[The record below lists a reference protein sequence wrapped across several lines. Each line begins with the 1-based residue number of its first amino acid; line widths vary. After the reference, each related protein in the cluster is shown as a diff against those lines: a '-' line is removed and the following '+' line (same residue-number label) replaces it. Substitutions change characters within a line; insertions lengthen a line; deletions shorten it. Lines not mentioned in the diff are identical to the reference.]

1 MPELTSDRLAQEFP
15 GNERLVAD
23 IYRKYREDSGSV
35 DRQWAQIFARLE
47 ASAPAAETE
56 PKAATTA
63 EPKAST
69 TAEPKAATKTEPKAA
84 TKTEPKAS
92 AKVTEPKA
100 ATAPARGAQPK
111 ETSVSTGPKPKKTPA
126 AQAVPSEPADTTTAT
141 TADEKQEKATVL
153 KGMAKAVAKNMDA
166 SLSVPTAT
174 TVRDLPAKVLIDN
187 RVVINSHLARTRGGK
202 VSFTHLIG
210 YAVVRALAAM
220 PSMNVTYEERDGKP
234 TMVEPAHV
242 NFGLAIDLPRPDGT
256 RALVVPNVKAAETL
270 DFRGFWKAYDDLV
283 QRARKNKLTM
293 DDYAGTTVSLTNPG
307 GIGTVHSV
315 PRLSQGQAAIIG
327 VGALTYPAAFQG
339 AAESTLHDLAISK
352 TITLTSTYDHRV
364 IQGASSGEFLKIVHG
379 LLLGED
385 GFYDEVFHSL
395 RIPYEPVRWAQDVQ
409 VNPEEQIGKV
419 ARIQQLIHAYRDRG
433 HLLANVDPLEYSM
446 AYHPDLD
453 IREHGLTLWD
463 LDREW
468 PTGGFGGAGSLTLRK
483 ILGVLRDAYCRTLG
497 VEYMHIQDP
506 SERAWFQEK
515 LEQPYAKPT
524 REEQLRILGRLNA
537 AEAFETFLQTKYIGQ
552 KRFSLEGG
560 ESLIPLLD
568 GILGDAAD
576 AGLDEVAIGM
586 AHRGRL
592 NVLTNIAGKTYS
604 QVFREFEGATPGGA
618 SGSGDV
624 KYHMGTEGT
633 FVSDAGNSTRVYLA
647 ANPSH
652 LEAVDPVL
660 EGVVRAK
667 QDRLDLGGQRPD
679 SFSVLPILV
688 HGDAAFAGQGVVAE
702 VLQLSQLPG
711 YRTGG
716 TIHVVVN
723 NQVGFTTPPTQARS
737 TVYSTDV
744 AKTIQ
749 APIFHVNGDEPESVV
764 HVAQLAFE
772 YRQRFNKDVV
782 IDLVCYRRRGHNEGD
797 DPSMTQPRMYNLIE
811 QKRSTRKLYVESLVG
826 RGDITQ
832 EEADSA
838 LKDYQQQLER
848 AFAETHEDAPTSG
861 DEGIRPA
868 EDRDAVPKAPAS
880 TAISA
885 EMLRAIGQAHLDVPE
900 GFTVHPKLAALLERR
915 AKMAVDGGI
924 DWGFAELAAFGS
936 LLMEGVPVR
945 LAGQDSQRGTFT
957 QRHSVFHD
965 RITGDTWA
973 PLRHLSEDQAK
984 FWVYNSL
991 LSEYAAL
998 GFEYGYSV
1006 ERSDALVLWEAQ
1018 FGDFV
1023 NGAQTIIDEFI
1034 SSADQKW
1041 SQTSSVVLLLPHG
1054 YEGQGPDHSSARI
1067 ERFLQMCAEDNMRVV
1082 NPSTGANH
1090 FHLLR
1095 EHAYARPRRPLI
1107 VFTPKQLLRLK
1118 AAANSV
1124 EDFTEGRFQPVIPD
1138 AGVDAKDATRVLLV
1152 SGRLYYDLLAR
1163 RQKSG
1168 DTSTAIVRVEQLYPL
1183 PLEEIR
1189 KALRAYPDAD
1199 VSWVQDEPA
1208 NQGPWPFM
1216 ALNLVPQLDV
1226 PVTLV
1231 SRPAS
1236 AATSAG
1242 TKGRHDQELSTLL

>member
-1 MPELTSDRLAQEFP
+1 M
-15 GNERLVAD
+15 
-23 IYRKYREDSGSV
+23 
-35 DRQWAQIFARLE
+35 
-47 ASAPAAETE
+47 
-56 PKAATTA
+56 
-63 EPKAST
+63 
-69 TAEPKAATKTEPKAA
+69 
-84 TKTEPKAS
+84 
-92 AKVTEPKA
+92 
-100 ATAPARGAQPK
+100 
-111 ETSVSTGPKPKKTPA
+111 
-126 AQAVPSEPADTTTAT
+126 
-141 TADEKQEKATVL
+141 
-153 KGMAKAVAKNMDA
+153 
-166 SLSVPTAT
+166 
-174 TVRDLPAKVLIDN
+174 
-187 RVVINSHLARTRGGK
+187 
-202 VSFTHLIG
+202 
-210 YAVVRALAAM
+210 
-220 PSMNVTYEERDGKP
+220 
-234 TMVEPAHV
+234 
-242 NFGLAIDLPRPDGT
+242 
-256 RALVVPNVKAAETL
+256 
-270 DFRGFWKAYDDLV
+270 
-283 QRARKNKLTM
+283 
-293 DDYAGTTVSLTNPG
+293 
-307 GIGTVHSV
+307 
-315 PRLSQGQAAIIG
+315 
-327 VGALTYPAAFQG
+327 
-339 AAESTLHDLAISK
+339 
-352 TITLTSTYDHRV
+352 
-364 IQGASSGEFLKIVHG
+364 
-379 LLLGED
+379 
-385 GFYDEVFHSL
+385 
-395 RIPYEPVRWAQDVQ
+395 
-409 VNPEEQIGKV
+409 
-419 ARIQQLIHAYRDRG
+419 
-433 HLLANVDPLEYSM
+433 
-446 AYHPDLD
+446 
-453 IREHGLTLWD
+453 
-463 LDREW
+463 
-468 PTGGFGGAGSLTLRK
+468 
-483 ILGVLRDAYCRTLG
+483 
-497 VEYMHIQDP
+497 
-506 SERAWFQEK
+506 
-515 LEQPYAKPT
+515 
-524 REEQLRILGRLNA
+524 
-537 AEAFETFLQTKYIGQ
+537 
-552 KRFSLEGG
+552 
-560 ESLIPLLD
+560 
-568 GILGDAAD
+568 
-576 AGLDEVAIGM
+576 
-586 AHRGRL
+586 
-592 NVLTNIAGKTYS
+592 
-604 QVFREFEGATPGGA
+604 
-618 SGSGDV
+618 
-624 KYHMGTEGT
+624 
-633 FVSDAGNSTRVYLA
+633 
-647 ANPSH
+647 
-652 LEAVDPVL
+652 
-660 EGVVRAK
+660 
-667 QDRLDLGGQRPD
+667 
-679 SFSVLPILV
+679 LPILV
-688 HGDAAFAGQGVVAE
+688 HGDAAFAGQGVVTE

-716 TIHVVVN
+716 TIHVIVN

-737 TVYSTDV
+737 AVYSTDV

-848 AFAETHEDAPTSG
+848 VFAETHEDAPASG
-861 DEGIRPA
+861 GEGLRPA
-868 EDRDAVPKAPAS
+868 EDRDAAPEAPAS

-885 EMLRAIGQAHLDVPE
+885 ETLRAIGQAHIDVPE

-936 LLMEGVPVR
+936 LLVEGVPVR

-1124 EDFTEGRFQPVIPD
+1124 EDFTEGGFQPVIPD
-1138 AGVDAKDATRVLLV
+1138 AGVDAKDVTRVVLV

-1163 RQKSG
+1163 REKSG

-1183 PLEEIR
+1183 PLDEIR
-1189 KALRAYPDAD
+1189 KALRAYPVAD
-1199 VSWVQDEPA
+1199 VTWVQDEPA

-1216 ALNLVPQLDV
+1216 ALNLVPQLDG

-1242 TKGRHDQELSTLL
+1242 TKGRHDQELSTLLDAAFGR

>member
-15 GNERLVAD
+15 GNERLVAE
-23 IYRKYREDSGSV
+23 IYRKYREDSDSV

-47 ASAPAAETE
+47 ASAPAAE
-56 PKAATTA
+56 
-63 EPKAST
+63 
-69 TAEPKAATKTEPKAA
+69 AEPKAAAKTEPKTAA
-84 TKTEPKAS
+84 RAEPKAS

-126 AQAVPSEPADTTTAT
+126 AQAVPSEPADTTAT

-153 KGMAKAVAKNMDA
+153 KGMAKAVATNMDA
-166 SLSVPTAT
+166 SLSMPTAT

-364 IQGASSGEFLKIVHG
+364 IQGAGSGEFLKIVHG

-409 VNPEEQIGKV
+409 VNPEEQVGKV

-483 ILGVLRDAYCRTLG
+483 ILGVLRDAYCRTIG
-497 VEYMHIQDP
+497 IEYMHIQDP
-506 SERAWFQEK
+506 AERAWFQEK

-688 HGDAAFAGQGVVAE
+688 HGDAAFAGQGVVTE

-716 TIHVVVN
+716 TIHVIVN

-737 TVYSTDV
+737 AVYSTDV

-848 AFAETHEDAPTSG
+848 VFAETHEDAPASG
-861 DEGIRPA
+861 GEGLRPA
-868 EDRDAVPKAPAS
+868 EDRDAAPEAPAS

-885 EMLRAIGQAHLDVPE
+885 ETLRAIGQAHIDVPE

-965 RITGDTWA
+965 RITDETWA
-973 PLRHLSEDQAK
+973 PLKHLSEDQAK

-1095 EHAYARPRRPLI
+1095 EHAYARPRRPLV

-1138 AGVDAKDATRVLLV
+1138 AGVDAKDVTRVVLV

-1163 RQKSG
+1163 REKSG

-1183 PLEEIR
+1183 PLDEIR

-1199 VSWVQDEPA
+1199 VTWVQDEPA

-1216 ALNLVPQLDV
+1216 ALNLVPQLDG

-1242 TKGRHDQELSTLL
+1242 TKGRHDQELSTLLDAAFGR

>member
-1 MPELTSDRLAQEFP
+1 M
-15 GNERLVAD
+15 
-23 IYRKYREDSGSV
+23 
-35 DRQWAQIFARLE
+35 
-47 ASAPAAETE
+47 
-56 PKAATTA
+56 
-63 EPKAST
+63 
-69 TAEPKAATKTEPKAA
+69 
-84 TKTEPKAS
+84 
-92 AKVTEPKA
+92 
-100 ATAPARGAQPK
+100 
-111 ETSVSTGPKPKKTPA
+111 
-126 AQAVPSEPADTTTAT
+126 
-141 TADEKQEKATVL
+141 
-153 KGMAKAVAKNMDA
+153 
-166 SLSVPTAT
+166 
-174 TVRDLPAKVLIDN
+174 
-187 RVVINSHLARTRGGK
+187 
-202 VSFTHLIG
+202 
-210 YAVVRALAAM
+210 
-220 PSMNVTYEERDGKP
+220 
-234 TMVEPAHV
+234 
-242 NFGLAIDLPRPDGT
+242 
-256 RALVVPNVKAAETL
+256 
-270 DFRGFWKAYDDLV
+270 
-283 QRARKNKLTM
+283 
-293 DDYAGTTVSLTNPG
+293 
-307 GIGTVHSV
+307 
-315 PRLSQGQAAIIG
+315 
-327 VGALTYPAAFQG
+327 
-339 AAESTLHDLAISK
+339 
-352 TITLTSTYDHRV
+352 
-364 IQGASSGEFLKIVHG
+364 
-379 LLLGED
+379 
-385 GFYDEVFHSL
+385 
-395 RIPYEPVRWAQDVQ
+395 
-409 VNPEEQIGKV
+409 
-419 ARIQQLIHAYRDRG
+419 
-433 HLLANVDPLEYSM
+433 
-446 AYHPDLD
+446 
-453 IREHGLTLWD
+453 
-463 LDREW
+463 
-468 PTGGFGGAGSLTLRK
+468 
-483 ILGVLRDAYCRTLG
+483 
-497 VEYMHIQDP
+497 
-506 SERAWFQEK
+506 
-515 LEQPYAKPT
+515 
-524 REEQLRILGRLNA
+524 
-537 AEAFETFLQTKYIGQ
+537 
-552 KRFSLEGG
+552 
-560 ESLIPLLD
+560 
-568 GILGDAAD
+568 
-576 AGLDEVAIGM
+576 
-586 AHRGRL
+586 
-592 NVLTNIAGKTYS
+592 
-604 QVFREFEGATPGGA
+604 
-618 SGSGDV
+618 
-624 KYHMGTEGT
+624 
-633 FVSDAGNSTRVYLA
+633 
-647 ANPSH
+647 
-652 LEAVDPVL
+652 
-660 EGVVRAK
+660 
-667 QDRLDLGGQRPD
+667 
-679 SFSVLPILV
+679 LPILV
-688 HGDAAFAGQGVVAE
+688 HGDAAFAGQGVVTE

-737 TVYSTDV
+737 AVYSTDV

-848 AFAETHEDAPTSG
+848 VFAETHEDAPASG
-861 DEGIRPA
+861 GEGLRPA
-868 EDRDAVPKAPAS
+868 EDRDAAPEAPAS

-885 EMLRAIGQAHLDVPE
+885 ETLRAIGQAHIDVPE

-1124 EDFTEGRFQPVIPD
+1124 EDFTEGGFQPVIPD
-1138 AGVDAKDATRVLLV
+1138 AGVDAKDVTRVLLV

-1163 RQKSG
+1163 REKSG

-1183 PLEEIR
+1183 PLDEIR
-1189 KALRAYPDAD
+1189 KALRAYPVAD
-1199 VSWVQDEPA
+1199 VTWVQDEPA

-1216 ALNLVPQLDV
+1216 ALNLVPQLDG

-1242 TKGRHDQELSTLL
+1242 TKGRHDQELSTLLDAAFGR

>member
-1 MPELTSDRLAQEFP
+1 M
-15 GNERLVAD
+15 
-23 IYRKYREDSGSV
+23 
-35 DRQWAQIFARLE
+35 
-47 ASAPAAETE
+47 
-56 PKAATTA
+56 
-63 EPKAST
+63 
-69 TAEPKAATKTEPKAA
+69 
-84 TKTEPKAS
+84 
-92 AKVTEPKA
+92 
-100 ATAPARGAQPK
+100 
-111 ETSVSTGPKPKKTPA
+111 
-126 AQAVPSEPADTTTAT
+126 
-141 TADEKQEKATVL
+141 
-153 KGMAKAVAKNMDA
+153 
-166 SLSVPTAT
+166 
-174 TVRDLPAKVLIDN
+174 
-187 RVVINSHLARTRGGK
+187 
-202 VSFTHLIG
+202 
-210 YAVVRALAAM
+210 
-220 PSMNVTYEERDGKP
+220 
-234 TMVEPAHV
+234 
-242 NFGLAIDLPRPDGT
+242 
-256 RALVVPNVKAAETL
+256 
-270 DFRGFWKAYDDLV
+270 
-283 QRARKNKLTM
+283 
-293 DDYAGTTVSLTNPG
+293 
-307 GIGTVHSV
+307 
-315 PRLSQGQAAIIG
+315 
-327 VGALTYPAAFQG
+327 
-339 AAESTLHDLAISK
+339 
-352 TITLTSTYDHRV
+352 
-364 IQGASSGEFLKIVHG
+364 
-379 LLLGED
+379 
-385 GFYDEVFHSL
+385 
-395 RIPYEPVRWAQDVQ
+395 
-409 VNPEEQIGKV
+409 
-419 ARIQQLIHAYRDRG
+419 
-433 HLLANVDPLEYSM
+433 
-446 AYHPDLD
+446 
-453 IREHGLTLWD
+453 
-463 LDREW
+463 
-468 PTGGFGGAGSLTLRK
+468 
-483 ILGVLRDAYCRTLG
+483 
-497 VEYMHIQDP
+497 
-506 SERAWFQEK
+506 
-515 LEQPYAKPT
+515 
-524 REEQLRILGRLNA
+524 
-537 AEAFETFLQTKYIGQ
+537 
-552 KRFSLEGG
+552 
-560 ESLIPLLD
+560 
-568 GILGDAAD
+568 
-576 AGLDEVAIGM
+576 
-586 AHRGRL
+586 
-592 NVLTNIAGKTYS
+592 
-604 QVFREFEGATPGGA
+604 
-618 SGSGDV
+618 
-624 KYHMGTEGT
+624 
-633 FVSDAGNSTRVYLA
+633 
-647 ANPSH
+647 
-652 LEAVDPVL
+652 
-660 EGVVRAK
+660 
-667 QDRLDLGGQRPD
+667 
-679 SFSVLPILV
+679 
-688 HGDAAFAGQGVVAE
+688 
-702 VLQLSQLPG
+702 
-711 YRTGG
+711 
-716 TIHVVVN
+716 N

-737 TVYSTDV
+737 AVYSTDV

-848 AFAETHEDAPTSG
+848 VFAETHEDAPASG
-861 DEGIRPA
+861 GEGLRPA
-868 EDRDAVPKAPAS
+868 EDRDAAPEAPAS

-885 EMLRAIGQAHLDVPE
+885 ETLRAIGQAHIDVPE

-1124 EDFTEGRFQPVIPD
+1124 EDFTEGGFQPVIPD
-1138 AGVDAKDATRVLLV
+1138 AGVDAKDVTRVLLV

-1163 RQKSG
+1163 REKSG

-1183 PLEEIR
+1183 PLDEIR
-1189 KALRAYPDAD
+1189 KALRAYPVAD
-1199 VSWVQDEPA
+1199 VTWVQDEPA

-1216 ALNLVPQLDV
+1216 ALNLVPQLDG

-1242 TKGRHDQELSTLL
+1242 TKGRHDQELSTLLDAAFGR

>member
-1 MPELTSDRLAQEFP
+1 
-15 GNERLVAD
+15 
-23 IYRKYREDSGSV
+23 
-35 DRQWAQIFARLE
+35 
-47 ASAPAAETE
+47 
-56 PKAATTA
+56 
-63 EPKAST
+63 
-69 TAEPKAATKTEPKAA
+69 
-84 TKTEPKAS
+84 
-92 AKVTEPKA
+92 
-100 ATAPARGAQPK
+100 
-111 ETSVSTGPKPKKTPA
+111 
-126 AQAVPSEPADTTTAT
+126 
-141 TADEKQEKATVL
+141 
-153 KGMAKAVAKNMDA
+153 
-166 SLSVPTAT
+166 
-174 TVRDLPAKVLIDN
+174 
-187 RVVINSHLARTRGGK
+187 
-202 VSFTHLIG
+202 
-210 YAVVRALAAM
+210 
-220 PSMNVTYEERDGKP
+220 
-234 TMVEPAHV
+234 
-242 NFGLAIDLPRPDGT
+242 
-256 RALVVPNVKAAETL
+256 
-270 DFRGFWKAYDDLV
+270 
-283 QRARKNKLTM
+283 
-293 DDYAGTTVSLTNPG
+293 
-307 GIGTVHSV
+307 
-315 PRLSQGQAAIIG
+315 
-327 VGALTYPAAFQG
+327 
-339 AAESTLHDLAISK
+339 
-352 TITLTSTYDHRV
+352 
-364 IQGASSGEFLKIVHG
+364 
-379 LLLGED
+379 
-385 GFYDEVFHSL
+385 
-395 RIPYEPVRWAQDVQ
+395 
-409 VNPEEQIGKV
+409 
-419 ARIQQLIHAYRDRG
+419 
-433 HLLANVDPLEYSM
+433 
-446 AYHPDLD
+446 
-453 IREHGLTLWD
+453 
-463 LDREW
+463 
-468 PTGGFGGAGSLTLRK
+468 
-483 ILGVLRDAYCRTLG
+483 
-497 VEYMHIQDP
+497 
-506 SERAWFQEK
+506 
-515 LEQPYAKPT
+515 
-524 REEQLRILGRLNA
+524 
-537 AEAFETFLQTKYIGQ
+537 
-552 KRFSLEGG
+552 
-560 ESLIPLLD
+560 
-568 GILGDAAD
+568 
-576 AGLDEVAIGM
+576 
-586 AHRGRL
+586 
-592 NVLTNIAGKTYS
+592 
-604 QVFREFEGATPGGA
+604 
-618 SGSGDV
+618 
-624 KYHMGTEGT
+624 
-633 FVSDAGNSTRVYLA
+633 
-647 ANPSH
+647 
-652 LEAVDPVL
+652 
-660 EGVVRAK
+660 VRAK

-688 HGDAAFAGQGVVAE
+688 HGDAAFAGQGVVTE

-716 TIHVVVN
+716 TIHVIVN

-737 TVYSTDV
+737 AVYSTDV

-848 AFAETHEDAPTSG
+848 VFAETHEDAPASG
-861 DEGIRPA
+861 GEGLRPA
-868 EDRDAVPKAPAS
+868 EDRDAAPEAPAS

-885 EMLRAIGQAHLDVPE
+885 ETLRAIGQAHIDVPE

-1124 EDFTEGRFQPVIPD
+1124 EDFTEGGFQPVIPD
-1138 AGVDAKDATRVLLV
+1138 AGVDAKDVTRVVLV

-1163 RQKSG
+1163 REKSG

-1183 PLEEIR
+1183 PLDEIR
-1189 KALRAYPDAD
+1189 KALRAYPVAD
-1199 VSWVQDEPA
+1199 VTWVQDEPA

-1216 ALNLVPQLDV
+1216 ALNLVPQLDG

-1242 TKGRHDQELSTLL
+1242 TKGRHDQELSTLLDAAFGR

>member
-15 GNERLVAD
+15 GNERLVAE

-47 ASAPAAETE
+47 ASAPAAE
-56 PKAATTA
+56 
-63 EPKAST
+63 
-69 TAEPKAATKTEPKAA
+69 AEPKAA
-84 TKTEPKAS
+84 

-126 AQAVPSEPADTTTAT
+126 AQAVPSEPADTTAT

-153 KGMAKAVAKNMDA
+153 KGMAKAVATNMDA
-166 SLSVPTAT
+166 SLSMPTAT

-364 IQGASSGEFLKIVHG
+364 IQGAGSGEFLKIVHG

-463 LDREW
+463 LDRKW
-468 PTGGFGGAGSLTLRK
+468 PTGGFGGASSLTLRK
-483 ILGVLRDAYCRTLG
+483 ILGVLRDAYCRTIG

-506 SERAWFQEK
+506 AERAWFQEK

-652 LEAVDPVL
+652 LEAVDPV
-660 EGVVRAK
+660 
-667 QDRLDLGGQRPD
+667 
-679 SFSVLPILV
+679 S
-688 HGDAAFAGQGVVAE
+688 AANIRSLLHQYTN
-702 VLQLSQLPG
+702 S
-711 YRTGG
+711 GG
-716 TIHVVVN
+716 TVVV
-723 NQVGFTTPPTQARS
+723 S
-737 TVYSTDV
+737 S
-744 AKTIQ
+744 
-749 APIFHVNGDEPESVV
+749 HVMDLVQRMCT
-764 HVAQLAFE
+764 HVAVIAAGTLRAAGTLE
-772 YRQRFNKDVV
+772 EVRDGRDLEDRFV
-782 IDLVCYRRRGHNEGD
+782 DLVG
-797 DPSMTQPRMYNLIE
+797 
-811 QKRSTRKLYVESLVG
+811 
-826 RGDITQ
+826 
-832 EEADSA
+832 
-838 LKDYQQQLER
+838 
-848 AFAETHEDAPTSG
+848 
-861 DEGIRPA
+861 
-868 EDRDAVPKAPAS
+868 
-880 TAISA
+880 
-885 EMLRAIGQAHLDVPE
+885 
-900 GFTVHPKLAALLERR
+900 
-915 AKMAVDGGI
+915 
-924 DWGFAELAAFGS
+924 
-936 LLMEGVPVR
+936 
-945 LAGQDSQRGTFT
+945 
-957 QRHSVFHD
+957 
-965 RITGDTWA
+965 
-973 PLRHLSEDQAK
+973 
-984 FWVYNSL
+984 
-991 LSEYAAL
+991 
-998 GFEYGYSV
+998 
-1006 ERSDALVLWEAQ
+1006 
-1018 FGDFV
+1018 
-1023 NGAQTIIDEFI
+1023 
-1034 SSADQKW
+1034 
-1041 SQTSSVVLLLPHG
+1041 
-1054 YEGQGPDHSSARI
+1054 
-1067 ERFLQMCAEDNMRVV
+1067 
-1082 NPSTGANH
+1082 
-1090 FHLLR
+1090 
-1095 EHAYARPRRPLI
+1095 
-1107 VFTPKQLLRLK
+1107 
-1118 AAANSV
+1118 
-1124 EDFTEGRFQPVIPD
+1124 
-1138 AGVDAKDATRVLLV
+1138 
-1152 SGRLYYDLLAR
+1152 
-1163 RQKSG
+1163 
-1168 DTSTAIVRVEQLYPL
+1168 
-1183 PLEEIR
+1183 
-1189 KALRAYPDAD
+1189 
-1199 VSWVQDEPA
+1199 
-1208 NQGPWPFM
+1208 
-1216 ALNLVPQLDV
+1216 
-1226 PVTLV
+1226 
-1231 SRPAS
+1231 
-1236 AATSAG
+1236 
-1242 TKGRHDQELSTLL
+1242 GRHGSEGLAWL